1 MALHMTQTAIPYLFM
16 RGGSS
21 RGPYFRRSDLPED
34 RETLSEVLM
43 NVVGA
48 GHTWNINGIGGGTA
62 VTTKVAMLSPSE
74 RTDCDVD
81 YFFAQ
86 VGVTDR
92 LVDYKPTC
100 GNILAGVGPA
110 AIEMGLVPAQDGETR
125 VRIHAVNTGARIEAV
140 IHTPGGQVDYEGDTV
155 IAGVPGTAAPV
166 TLDFLDTVGSATGKL
181 LPTGQAID
189 VIDGVEVT
197 CMDVAM
203 PIMIARAEAFGL
215 TGYETAEQIDANR
228 AFFEKAEA
236 MRRKAGRRMGMGDVS
251 TSVMPK
257 IAVLAPPQA
266 GGTIAAR
273 YMMPWTAHPSM
284 AVTGAQCLAACV
296 LTPGTVAEGM
306 GQGLTGRSP
315 ELVRIE
321 HPSGEIDVT
330 VSFEPGPAGPEIKA
344 AGLLRTAR
352 LIARGEVMVPRV
364 VWSGH

>member
-1 MALHMTQTAIPYLFM
+1 MAFHMTQTAIPYLFM

-21 RGPYFRRSDLPED
+21 RGPYFRRSDLPDD

-48 GHTWNINGIGGGTA
+48 GHSWNINGIGGGTA
-62 VTTKVAMLSPSE
+62 VTTKVAMLSPSQ
-74 RTDCDVD
+74 RDDCDVD

-86 VGVTDR
+86 VGVTER

-110 AIEMGLVPAQDGETR
+110 AIELGLVPAQDGETK
-125 VRIHAVNTGARIEAV
+125 VRIHAVNTGAQVEAV
-140 IHTPGGQVDYEGDTV
+140 IRTPGGQVSYEGDTA
-155 IAGVPGTAAPV
+155 IAGVPGMAAPI
-166 TLDFLDTVGSATGKL
+166 TLDFLGTVGSATGKL

-189 VIDGVEVT
+189 VIDNIEVT

-203 PIMIARAEAFGL
+203 PIMIGRAKAFGL

-228 AFFEKAEA
+228 AFFDRAEA
-236 MRRKAGRRMGMGDVS
+236 MRREAGRRMGMGDVS

-257 IAVLAPPQA
+257 IAVLAAPQ
-266 GGTIAAR
+266 GSGTIAAR

-284 AVTGAQCLAACV
+284 AVTGAQCIAACV
-296 LTPGTVAEGM
+296 LTPGTVADGL
-306 GQGLTGRSP
+306 GQGLTGCSP
-315 ELVRIE
+315 ELVVIE

-330 VSFEPGPAGPEIKA
+330 VSFDPSPEGPQIKA

-352 LIARGEVMVPRV
+352 LIARGEVMVPSS
-364 VWSGH
+364 VWSGA